1 MTTQNP
7 LIETDVLIVGS
18 GPAGGSMALALSTYG
33 IDNICITKFSRL
45 VRTPRAHITNQ
56 RCMEILRDMGV
67 EDEVMAVATP
77 KELMGNNTFCI
88 TLAGEELGRMRSW
101 QTHPSREAEAKLAS
115 PTFINDT
122 PQYLME
128 PILIQNATQ
137 RGTKMRYNTEYL
149 SHVQDDNGVT
159 VTVKD
164 HMTGGEYQIRCKY
177 LYGGDGGNSKVAENC
192 GLPFEG
198 KMGVDGSMNIVFEAD
213 LSKYVAHRPSVLYW
227 IMQPGADIG
236 GIGMGVVRMV
246 RPWNKWMVI
255 WGYDI
260 NVGPPEIDDDFVVE
274 VVHNL
279 IGDHDIDVKIDSY
292 SVWTVNDMYGTNNT
306 DGRVFCG
313 GDAMHRHPPSNGL
326 GSNTSMQDSYNL
338 AWKLAAVLRDQA
350 APSLLETY
358 NTERIP
364 IAKQIVTRANQSIQE
379 FGPIFD
385 AIGFLS
391 TQDPDEKLANMEKRK
406 ESTPE
411 GAAQREALRKAIQ
424 FKRYEFDAHGV
435 DLNHRYDSSAVV
447 SDGSPVPVPDRD
459 PELHYFRTTYPGTKI
474 PHNWFR
480 RGEYGSDIVATLDL
494 CCQGEFTLFAGIGG
508 EGWVDAANAY
518 SDAGGMKINSVV
530 VGPGRDVEDIYQ
542 EWAEIREVDEDGCL
556 LVRPDGYIAFRSQSA
571 SSDAPKL
578 INDAMEQILGK

>member
-1 MTTQNP
+1 MAI
-7 LIETDVLIVGS
+7 LFETDVLIVGS

-33 IDNICITKFSRL
+33 IKNTVITKFSRL

-77 KELMGNNTFCI
+77 KQQMGDNVFCI
-88 TLAGEELGRMRSW
+88 NLAGEELGRMRSW
-101 QTHPSREAEAKLAS
+101 QTHPLREAEAKLAS
-115 PTFINDT
+115 PTVINDT

-128 PILIQNATQ
+128 PILIQNASQ
-137 RGTKMRYNTEYL
+137 RGSKIRYDTEYL
-149 SHVQDDNGVT
+149 NHVQDGEGVT
-159 VTVKD
+159 VSVLD
-164 HMTGGEYQIRCKY
+164 HLTGEAYEIRCKY

-192 GLPFEG
+192 GFPFEG

-213 LSKYVAHRPSVLYW
+213 LSEYVAHRPSVLYW
-227 IMQPGADIG
+227 VMQPGADIG
-236 GIGMGVVRMV
+236 GIGMGVVRMI

-260 NVGPPEIDDDFVVE
+260 NAGPPEIDDNFVID
-274 VVHNL
+274 VVHTL
-279 IGDHDIDVKIDSY
+279 IGNSEIDVKIDSY
-292 SVWTVNDMYGTNNT
+292 SVWTVNDMYATNNT

-338 AWKLAAVLRDQA
+338 AWKLAAVLNGQA
-350 APSLLETY
+350 APTLLETY

-364 IAKQIVTRANQSIQE
+364 IAKQIVTRANQSIRE

-391 TQDPDEKLANMEKRK
+391 TEDPDEKLANMEKRK
-406 ESTPE
+406 ENTAAA
-411 GAAQREALRKAIQ
+411 AAQREALRKAIL

-435 DLNHRYDSSAVV
+435 DLNHRYDSPAVV
-447 SDGSPVPVPDRD
+447 SDGTAVPTPDRD
-459 PELHYFRTTYPGTKI
+459 PELHYFRTTYPGTKV

-480 RGEYGSDIVATLDL
+480 RGQYGSDIVATLDL
-494 CCQGEFTLFAGIGG
+494 CGQGKFTLLTGIGG
-508 EGWVDAANAY
+508 EGWVAAAQAY
-518 SDAGGMKINSVV
+518 TAASGLSINTVV
-530 VGPGRDVEDIYQ
+530 VGPGQDVEDIYQ

-556 LVRPDGYIAFRSQSA
+556 LVRPDGYIAFRSQTAAPDA
-571 SSDAPKL
+571 SEL
-578 INDAMEQILGK
+578 IANAMSQILGN

>member
-1 MTTQNP
+1 MAIN
-7 LIETDVLIVGS
+7 IETDVLIVGS

-33 IDNICITKFSRL
+33 IDNVCITKFSRL

-149 SHVQDDNGVT
+149 SHEQDADGVT

-164 HMTGGEYQIRCKY
+164 HMTGSEYQIRCKY
-177 LYGGDGGNSKVAENC
+177 LYAGDGGNSKVAENC

-260 NVGPPEIDDDFVVE
+260 SVGPPEITDDFVIE

-338 AWKLAAVLRDQA
+338 AWKLAAVLRGQA
-350 APSLLETY
+350 GESLLETY

-406 ESTPE
+406 DNSDE

-435 DLNHRYDSSAVV
+435 DLNHFYESSAVV
-447 SDGSPVPVPDRD
+447 ADGK
-459 PELHYFRTTYPGTKI
+459 PEPPEGFDMELTYFRTTVPGTKI

-494 CCQGEFTLFAGIGG
+494 CCQGEFTLFTGIGG
-508 EGWVDAANAY
+508 EGWVEAANGY
-518 SDAGGMKINSVV
+518 SDANGVPINTVV
-530 VGPGRDVEDIYQ
+530 VGPGQDVEDIYQ

-556 LVRPDGYIAFRSQSA
+556 LVRPDGYICYRSMSA
-571 SSDAPKL
+571 AGNAAEL
-578 INDAMEQILGK
+578 VANAMNQILGK